1 MALILESDLN
11 SYIDD
16 TSVNP
21 TKAIIVGAAEQVVI
35 DYLGYDPTSATRSY
49 SFLGTGY
56 DFTVLPV
63 PGASAVASVKIGDE
77 TLDAALYALDTA
89 TNQIVLDDGYYFT
102 RNAKVVIAYTA
113 GWATIPNAIKL
124 ATLRIAA
131 LMYDEAHGNIGIT
144 GKQFADLSKQFIN
157 YSNYDKYLR
166 PLSRY
171 RAGGL

>member
-1 MALILESDLN
+1 MKLKDTIYINSVDGTIGNGIFEMINTIKNDIPFLIGN
-11 SYIDD
+11 NY
-16 TSVNP
+16 
-21 TKAIIVGAAEQVVI
+21 K
-35 DYLGYDPTSATRSY
+35 
-49 SFLGTGY
+49 
-56 DFTVLPV
+56 
-63 PGASAVASVKIGDE
+63 
-77 TLDAALYALDTA
+77 
-89 TNQIVLDDGYYFT
+89 VLDDDYYFT